1 MGPTPE
7 QLEAAEG
14 QLLNTFFGLAGEPDS
29 DAAAA
34 AADRALAELDALLA
48 TAPEEASV

>member
-14 QLLNTFFGLAGEPDS
+14 QLLNTFFGLAGDPDS
-29 DAAAA
+29 AAAAA
-34 AADRALAELDALLA
+34 AADLALTELDALLA
-48 TAPEEASV
+48 TAPERASA

>member
-14 QLLNTFFGLAGEPDS
+14 QLLNSFFGLAGDPDS
-29 DAAAA
+29 ASAAA
-34 AADRALAELDALLA
+34 AADLALAELDALLDAVPEQA
-48 TAPEEASV
+48 TA

>member
-14 QLLNTFFGLAGEPDS
+14 RLLNAFFGLAGDPDS
-29 DAAAA
+29 AAAA
-34 AADRALAELDALLA
+34 TTADLALTELDALLA
-48 TAPEEASV
+48 TAPERASA